1 MDEAVVEGFQRG
13 VTNHFYLRRAQLREF
28 SFKRSL
34 GYFRDGNGAV
44 SFGIIAIGSA
54 WGKLDEAHSLE
65 SKQDFSCGHVFEV
78 SVGLV
83 PLPFA
88 T

>member
-1 MDEAVVEGFQRG
+1 MACKPAFIKENMRTVPESYR
-13 VTNHFYLRRAQLREF
+13 
-28 SFKRSL
+28 
-34 GYFRDGNGAV
+34 
-44 SFGIIAIGSA
+44 IIAIGSA
-54 WGKLDEAHSLE
+54 WGKLDEVHSLE